1 MKVKNDTT
9 IKGFLTRIR
18 LFTFRVNIIL
28 NIVRQFKRIMLTK
41 RITVRMFKTRKGI
54 GIYTFFTTILTVE
67 RINI

>member
-9 IKGFLTRIR
+9 IKLT
-18 LFTFRVNIIL
+18 LDCFSFRVNIIL

-54 GIYTFFTTILTVE
+54 GIYTFFTTILTVD

>member
-9 IKGFLTRIR
+9 IKGLWLALDCFS
-18 LFTFRVNIIL
+18 FRVNIIL

>member
-9 IKGFLTRIR
+9 VKGLWLTSDCFSFH
-18 LFTFRVNIIL
+18 LNIIL

-54 GIYTFFTTILTVE
+54 GIYTFFYH
-67 RINI
+67 NSYC